1 MCVCVRARVY
11 VCLDV
16 CVCMHAC
23 ILECIHVYM
32 YACMDACIH
41 VSYADTHAPTHPPTH
56 PPTTHALTN
65 MRTYTY
71 TRSRNSFFT
80 SPDPLAPSSPH
91 AALHHTRPLSVL
103 SPSDDAS
110 PEDSTDPATPK
121 GGSGRG
127 AFTECAGGGSVE
139 EEGNDTY
146 ALSPDSVRGGREWR
160 CSRAL
165 CARARTGGGGRVC
178 VRASVW

>member
-1 MCVCVRARVY
+1 MY
-11 VCLDV
+11 VLMYV
-16 CVCMHAC
+16 FACMHAYLNVYMYTC
-23 ILECIHVYM
+23 MHVWMHVYM
-32 YACMDACIH
+32 YH
-41 VSYADTHAPTHPPTH
+41 TQTHTHARTH

>member
-1 MCVCVRARVY
+1 MY
-11 VCLDV
+11 VLMYV
-16 CVCMHAC
+16 FVCMHAYLNVYMYTC
-23 ILECIHVYM
+23 MHVWMHVYM
-32 YACMDACIH
+32 YH
-41 VSYADTHAPTHPPTH
+41 TQTPTHPPTH

-178 VRASVW
+178 VRACECVVTHCWVCV

>member
-1 MCVCVRARVY
+1 MY
-11 VCLDV
+11 VLMYV
-16 CVCMHAC
+16 FVCMHAYLNVYMYTC
-23 ILECIHVYM
+23 MHVWMHVYM
-32 YACMDACIH
+32 YH
-41 VSYADTHAPTHPPTH
+41 TQTHTHPPTH